1 MILLLDGTSDSREL
15 ALELMAAGY
24 SIIATA
30 TTGDGIKKLENMD
43 IAVVKGKLN
52 YELLLSKCKELPIT
66 AIIDG
71 THPYADAMHE
81 NAIKASHELH
91 IPLIRFEREKI
102 KVNQDKIIYA
112 DNYEDAVNI
121 ARKVGKNIFVTTGI
135 RNIIYYKKLIM
146 EHNVYFRVLPDPE
159 GIKSLISLGVE
170 KTNIIAME
178 GNFSENLNLSIMK
191 YYHIDT
197 LITKDSG
204 FNSEPKIMAALS
216 LGINVIVIARKN
228 HEWKNICNT
237 SSEIKKILSNY
248 RIK

>member
-15 ALELMAAGY
+15 ALELIDEGY

-30 TTGDGIKKLENMD
+30 TTDDGIRKLESAN
-43 IAVVKGKLN
+43 ITAIEGKLN
-52 YELLLSKCKELPIT
+52 YESLLSKCRELSIT

-81 NAIKASHELH
+81 NAIKASCELH

-102 KVNQDKIIYA
+102 KIDHDNIIYA
-112 DNYEDAVNI
+112 DNYENAVNI
-121 ARKVGKNIFVTTGI
+121 AGKVGKNIFVTTGI
-135 RNIIYYKKLIM
+135 RNIVYYKKLIM
-146 EHNVYFRVLPDPE
+146 DHNVYFRVLPDPE
-159 GIKSLISLGVE
+159 GIKSLIDAGVE

-178 GNFSENLNLSIMK
+178 GNFSENLNLAIMK
-191 YYHIDT
+191 YYKIDT

-204 FNSEPKIMAALS
+204 FNAEPKIMAALS
-216 LGINVIVIARKN
+216 LGINVIVIARKK
-228 HEWKNICNT
+228 HEWENICNT
-237 SSEIKKILSNY
+237 AIEIKKILSNY